1 MHRQSVLLVALSLAV
16 EAAGPSWGDWG
27 EWGAAC
33 TACTGA
39 ASRGRTRVCIPAM
52 TLTALLS
59 GANGQLELSAP
70 MIVDSVEN
78 STELASVR
86 MLPDVRLPP
95 ACPYSFLQGN
105 LHEVL
110 LCLNY
115 SGDSSDQ
122 NTPPCDTGDVCT
134 FPKPSCCSGTK
145 AVDMDA
151 KRFYCK
157 TA

>member
-39 ASRGRTRVCIPAM
+39 ASRGRTRVCIPGDDSSWCSGSRLEQEM
-52 TLTALLS
+52 CLDCTAQWS
-59 GANGQLELSAP
+59 EWTVGTVCSDDCGFCGKFNRTRQCSNAAGCPAP
-70 MIVDSVEN
+70 TCV
-78 STELASVR
+78 
-86 MLPDVRLPP
+86 
-95 ACPYSFLQGN
+95 
-105 LHEVL
+105 
-110 LCLNY
+110 
-115 SGDSSDQ
+115 GDSSDQ